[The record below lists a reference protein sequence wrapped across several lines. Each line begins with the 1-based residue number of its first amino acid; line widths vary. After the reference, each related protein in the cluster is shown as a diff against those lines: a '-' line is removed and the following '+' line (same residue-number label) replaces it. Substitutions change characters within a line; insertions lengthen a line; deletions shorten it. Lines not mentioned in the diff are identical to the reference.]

1 MNDILPF
8 VTTWMDVQGIMLIEV
23 SQRETNVIFSLI
35 GII

>member
-8 VTTWMDVQGIMLIEV
+8 VTTWMDVQDIMLIEV

-35 GII
+35 GVI